1 MDYSLLIIKR
11 EGTPTKAAGEYS
23 SPEQPGILYH
33 FGIIDYL
40 EEWTLRRKAERVFKT
55 LITSEEVT
63 ANSPLNYSQRLIDF
77 LQQVL

>member
-11 EGTPTKAAGEYS
+11 EGQPTSQQGEFPS
-23 SPEQPGILYH
+23 TKEPGIYFN
-33 FGIIDYL
+33 FGVIDYL

-63 ANSPLNYSQRLIDF
+63 ANSPSNYAERLIEF
-77 LQQVL
+77 IHTII